1 MGEGDSGGYVC
12 YETRGHD
19 EPRLV
24 CTLESAVENV
34 ADVNGD
40 VEVNARH
47 HGRGVDGLG
56 AEVG

>member
-1 MGEGDSGGYVC
+1 MC